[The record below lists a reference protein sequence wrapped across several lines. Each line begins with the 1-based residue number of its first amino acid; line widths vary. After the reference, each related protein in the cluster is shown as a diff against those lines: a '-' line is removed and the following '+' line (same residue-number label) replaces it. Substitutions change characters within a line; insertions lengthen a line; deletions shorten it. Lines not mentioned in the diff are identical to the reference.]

1 MCIRDR
7 YKHGRKDMDSL
18 FGGLWSMN
26 CTLMIGTIWMGFVSL
41 FKPCLQVAMS
51 VTMMVQAWG
60 CFYLSIEMCKT
71 RLEMSIAGI
80 TAIFLATKGA
90 TWGLCVGLGLC
101 LIMGAFKNA
110 KYEEETMGTE
120 SPEDVLTEE
129 VVPDVLATIAEEEL

>member
-1 MCIRDR
+1 MVHELHADDR
-7 YKHGRKDMDSL
+7 HHMD
-18 FGGLWSMN
+18 GI
-26 CTLMIGTIWMGFVSL
+26 CQ
-41 FKPCLQVAMS
+41 P
-51 VTMMVQAWG
+51 VQALSAGGHERYDDGTGVG

-129 VVPDVLATIAEEEL
+129 VVPDVLATIAEEDL

>member
-1 MCIRDR
+1 
-7 YKHGRKDMDSL
+7 
-18 FGGLWSMN
+18 
-26 CTLMIGTIWMGFVSL
+26 
-41 FKPCLQVAMS
+41 MS

-71 RLEMSIAGI
+71 RTEMGIAGI

-110 KYEEETMGTE
+110 KYEKEAVGEM

-129 VVPDVLATIAEEEL
+129 VVPEVLSTAAEEDL

>member
-1 MCIRDR
+1 MVHELHADDR
-7 YKHGRKDMDSL
+7 HHMD
-18 FGGLWSMN
+18 GI
-26 CTLMIGTIWMGFVSL
+26 CQ
-41 FKPCLQVAMS
+41 P
-51 VTMMVQAWG
+51 VQALSAG
-60 CFYLSIEMCKT
+60 GSIEMCKT

-129 VVPDVLATIAEEEL
+129 VVPDVLATIAEEDL